1 MQAPLES
8 KSRFVIAVD
17 DNEDDNFMFKR
28 LLRHSGVD
36 LPVETIESGEVATK
50 RMRELLSEGNPPLI
64 CFLDIKM
71 PGLNGF
77 DALGWIRTQ
86 PALDHMPVIMLSSS
100 DEPLDLQEAVKRGAQ
115 CFLQKHL
122 SPQELQAVIEEAIA
136 MTKKPTGLDLF
147 RCPSNRF
154 HGGTFD

>member
-1 MQAPLES
+1 
-8 KSRFVIAVD
+8 
-17 DNEDDNFMFKR
+17 MFKR

-36 LPVETIESGEVATK
+36 VSVETIESGEVATK
-50 RMRELLSEGNPPLI
+50 RMRQLVSEKNPPLI

-77 DALGWIRTQ
+77 DVLGWIRTQ

-100 DEPLDLQEAVKRGAQ
+100 DEPMDLQEAVKRGAQ
-115 CFLQKHL
+115 CFLQKHP
-122 SPQELQAVIEEAIA
+122 SPQELYAVIEEAIT
-136 MTKKPTGLDLF
+136 MTKKPTGLDVF

-154 HGGTFD
+154 HRGSLD